1 MTALPAVG
9 TGHEPAPRVR
19 VSEEPSEYLVQLDVS
34 KVHAGRADG
43 RGDWV
48 RASGLPSRRLLPNPL
63 RRHSSPRSPRAR
75 RRSGVGGWRRSV
87 EHGRGSAGGR
97 RPEDRARPPPLEA
110 GRSSP
115 ARSAPIAMAAYIAA
129 TAATTANESANS
141 RRTEVGSRGCR
152 RPASADTCV
161 EASAKAVTVPTALA
175 ELVRRLARLNGA
187 EGERR
192 AHSAK
197 DKAPDREACEAPL
210 VEQNRRRQRHQPVA
224 RARASFS
231 VPAAVSGIA
240 LVRLRRST
248 DPPHGR

>member
-19 VSEEPSEYLVQLDVS
+19 VSEEPSEYLIQLDVS

-48 RASGLPSRRLLPNPL
+48 RASGSPSRRLLPNPL

-75 RRSGVGGWRRSV
+75 RRSGVRGWRRSV
-87 EHGRGSAGGR
+87 EQGRGSAGGR

-141 RRTEVGSRGCR
+141 RRTEVGRGAADGRRAQTPALRRAQRPSPCR
-152 RPASADTCV
+152 LHLPSSSDGSPVQTAPRASDA
-161 EASAKAVTVPTALA
+161 PTAQRTRPPTA
-175 ELVRRLARLNGA
+175 RRVKRPWSSRIVDG
-187 EGERR
+187 
-192 AHSAK
+192 SATS
-197 DKAPDREACEAPL
+197 P
-210 VEQNRRRQRHQPVA
+210 
-224 RARASFS
+224 
-231 VPAAVSGIA
+231 
-240 LVRLRRST
+240 
-248 DPPHGR
+248 

>member
-19 VSEEPSEYLVQLDVS
+19 VSEEPSEYLIQLDVS

-48 RASGLPSRRLLPNPL
+48 RASGSPSRRLLPNPL

-75 RRSGVGGWRRSV
+75 RRSGVRGWRRSV

-115 ARSAPIAMAAYIAA
+115 ARSAP
-129 TAATTANESANS
+129 TARPRTS
-141 RRTEVGSRGCR
+141 RQR
-152 RPASADTCV
+152 RPRPRTRARTASAPRSGRGAADGRRAQTPALRRAQRPSPCRLPCR
-161 EASAKAVTVPTALA
+161 ARPTA
-175 ELVRRLARLNGA
+175 RP
-187 EGERR
+187 
-192 AHSAK
+192 SK
-197 DKAPDREACEAPL
+197 
-210 VEQNRRRQRHQPVA
+210 RRRGRATRPQR
-224 RARASFS
+224 
-231 VPAAVSGIA
+231 
-240 LVRLRRST
+240 
-248 DPPHGR
+248 